1 MSRSGLAKRAS
12 TWEACCVTWVR
23 ARRLRGRLERG
34 SAEVGM
40 DSGMGSDI
48 FCWMD
53 WRVFFVRAVREN
65 QINRGCGFKETLF
78 TLRRTFLSFE
88 ADDLPPFQHSQASR
102 DEPDLQLCAV
112 KSWTGVD
119 TSIFR
124 SKRPFITM
132 ADPLYELLVLYFDT
146 PASPRPVPN
155 VSDQV
160 TAKYLNRLS
169 TLPLASLTSTE
180 PQSLAQSSHT
190 TLLSLQSLSARSNP
204 ALVASS
210 DHLSSLRTS
219 LPQLAAEAENLRH
232 EIPKLDAQAV
242 AFSEK
247 YSRSAENEVLDR
259 RKKALLMTR
268 NVDRLSDILDL
279 PTLLASAISSSTAQ
293 GASSTVNYASALDL
307 HSHIKRLHLL
317 YQDSELVSSIYQQTE
332 EAMREMASNLIAS
345 LRSQNIKLAGAM
357 RTIGWLRRV
366 APELDGN
373 SSNREGTLGALFLVC
388 RLATLVSMLSA
399 LDPLRNLAEQETAT
413 RLRESHSDT
422 RKTINDTWS
431 GGQQT
436 ERYLKR
442 YIEIF
447 REQSF
452 AIISMYKSIF
462 PSGSENT
469 SVSEDLGP
477 KFKTFGLRSVSAP
490 QSSPSNQQQQDPLSP
505 LPSALATFPL
515 HLVGLLT
522 ETLKQY
528 LPNVRDKSSRESLLT
543 QVLYCAGSLGRLGGD
558 FSLMLN
564 DLGQGGESADE
575 DEEDG
580 EWVEVMK
587 KHRVLAEK
595 LESLASGGG
604 NVRGAKALDLGD
616 GIKSTRLSA

>member
-1 MSRSGLAKRAS
+1 
-12 TWEACCVTWVR
+12 
-23 ARRLRGRLERG
+23 
-34 SAEVGM
+34 
-40 DSGMGSDI
+40 
-48 FCWMD
+48 
-53 WRVFFVRAVREN
+53 
-65 QINRGCGFKETLF
+65 
-78 TLRRTFLSFE
+78 
-88 ADDLPPFQHSQASR
+88 
-102 DEPDLQLCAV
+102 
-112 KSWTGVD
+112 
-119 TSIFR
+119 
-124 SKRPFITM
+124 M
-132 ADPLYELLVLYFDT
+132 ADPLYELLVPYFDT
-146 PASPRPVPN
+146 PASPRPVPS

-204 ALVASS
+204 AIVASS

-219 LPQLAAEAENLRH
+219 LPQLAAEAESLRN
-232 EIPKLDAQAV
+232 EIPKLDEQAV

-259 RKKALLMTR
+259 RKKALLMAR

-293 GASSTVNYASALDL
+293 GASNTVNYASALDL

-317 YQDSELVSSIYQQTE
+317 YQDSKLVSSIYQQTE
-332 EAMREMASNLIAS
+332 EAMQEMTSNLIAS
-345 LRSQNIKLAGAM
+345 LRSQNIKLAAAM

-373 SSNREGTLGALFLVC
+373 GSNREGTLGALFLVC

-399 LDPLRNLAEQETAT
+399 LDPLRDLAEQETAI
-413 RLRESHSDT
+413 RLRESNSNKNKNT
-422 RKTINDTWS
+422 NDVWS

-452 AIISMYKSIF
+452 AIISMYRSIF
-462 PSGSENT
+462 PSGPDTT
-469 SVSEDLGP
+469 SVSEDLGL
-477 KFKTFGLRSVSAP
+477 KFKSLGLRNVSAP
-490 QSSPSNQQQQDPLSP
+490 QSTPPIQQQQDPLSP
-505 LPSALATFPL
+505 LPSALSTFPL
-515 HLVGLLT
+515 HLVGLLS

-558 FSLMLN
+558 FSLLLA
-564 DLGQGGESADE
+564 DLGHDDE
-575 DEEDG
+575 NVDDDEQDQ
-580 EWVEVMK
+580 EWVEIMK
-587 KHRVLAEK
+587 KHRVLAGK
-595 LESLASGGG
+595 LESLASSGGSA
-604 NVRGAKALDLGD
+604 RGGKAFNLGD
-616 GIKSTRLSA
+616 GMKSPKLNA

>member
-1 MSRSGLAKRAS
+1 
-12 TWEACCVTWVR
+12 
-23 ARRLRGRLERG
+23 
-34 SAEVGM
+34 
-40 DSGMGSDI
+40 
-48 FCWMD
+48 
-53 WRVFFVRAVREN
+53 
-65 QINRGCGFKETLF
+65 
-78 TLRRTFLSFE
+78 
-88 ADDLPPFQHSQASR
+88 
-102 DEPDLQLCAV
+102 
-112 KSWTGVD
+112 
-119 TSIFR
+119 
-124 SKRPFITM
+124 M
-132 ADPLYELLVLYFDT
+132 ADPLYELLVPYFDT
-146 PASPRPVPN
+146 PASPRPVPS

-190 TLLSLQSLSARSNP
+190 ALLSLQSLSARSNP
-204 ALVASS
+204 AIVASA

-219 LPQLAAEAENLRH
+219 LPQLAAEAESLRN
-232 EIPKLDAQAV
+232 EIPRLDEQAV

-259 RKKALLMTR
+259 RKKALLMAR
-268 NVDRLSDILDL
+268 NADRLSDILDL

-293 GASSTVNYASALDL
+293 GASNTVNYASALDL
-307 HSHIKRLHLL
+307 HSHIKRLRLL

-332 EAMREMASNLIAS
+332 EAMQEMTSNLIAS
-345 LRSQNIKLAGAM
+345 LRSQNVKLAAGM

-399 LDPLRNLAEQETAT
+399 LDPLRDLAEQETAI
-413 RLRESHSDT
+413 RLRENNSTT
-422 RKTINDTWS
+422 RKTTNDTWS

-462 PSGSENT
+462 PAGTDIT
-469 SVSEDLGP
+469 SVSEDLGLN
-477 KFKTFGLRSVSAP
+477 FKTLGLRSVSAP
-490 QSSPSNQQQQDPLSP
+490 QPAPPNQQQQDPLSP
-505 LPSALATFPL
+505 LPSALSTFPL

-522 ETLKQY
+522 ETLKKY

-558 FSLMLN
+558 FSLLLA
-564 DLGQGGESADE
+564 DLGQGDENSDE
-575 DEEDG
+575 DEEDQ

-587 KHRVLAEK
+587 KHRVLAGK

-604 NVRGAKALDLGD
+604 SVRGGKAFRLGD
-616 GIKSTRLSA
+616 GMKSPKLNA

>member
-1 MSRSGLAKRAS
+1 
-12 TWEACCVTWVR
+12 
-23 ARRLRGRLERG
+23 
-34 SAEVGM
+34 
-40 DSGMGSDI
+40 
-48 FCWMD
+48 
-53 WRVFFVRAVREN
+53 
-65 QINRGCGFKETLF
+65 
-78 TLRRTFLSFE
+78 
-88 ADDLPPFQHSQASR
+88 
-102 DEPDLQLCAV
+102 
-112 KSWTGVD
+112 
-119 TSIFR
+119 
-124 SKRPFITM
+124 M
-132 ADPLYELLVLYFDT
+132 ADPLYELLVPYFDT
-146 PASPRPVPN
+146 SSSPRPLPS

-180 PQSLAQSSHT
+180 PQSLAQSSHS

-204 ALVASS
+204 AIVASS
-210 DHLSSLRTS
+210 HHLSSLCTS
-219 LPQLAAEAENLRH
+219 LPQLAADAESLRI
-232 EIPKLDAQAV
+232 ELPKFDEQAV

-259 RKKALLMTR
+259 RKKALLMAR

-293 GASSTVNYASALDL
+293 GASNTVNYASALDL

-317 YQDSELVSSIYQQTE
+317 YQDSELVSSIYQQTDK
-332 EAMREMASNLIAS
+332 AMQEMTSNLIAS
-345 LRSQNIKLAGAM
+345 LRSQNIKLAAGM

-399 LDPLRNLAEQETAT
+399 LDPLRDLADQETAI
-413 RLRESHSDT
+413 RLRESNYTAKKST
-422 RKTINDTWS
+422 NDAWS

-462 PSGSENT
+462 PGPDTNPA
-469 SVSEDLGP
+469 SEDLGLR
-477 KFKTFGLRSVSAP
+477 FKTLGLRSVSAP
-490 QSSPSNQQQQDPLSP
+490 QSTAPTQQEKDPLTP
-505 LPSALATFPL
+505 FPSALSTFPL

-522 ETLKQY
+522 ETLKEY
-528 LPNVRDKSSRESLLT
+528 LPNVRDKASRESLLT

-558 FSLMLN
+558 FSLLLA
-564 DLGQGGESADE
+564 DLGQDD
-575 DEEDG
+575 DEEDP

-587 KHRVLAEK
+587 KHRILAGK

-604 NVRGAKALDLGD
+604 SVRGTKAFGFGD
-616 GIKSTRLSA
+616 GMRSPNLNA

>member
-1 MSRSGLAKRAS
+1 
-12 TWEACCVTWVR
+12 
-23 ARRLRGRLERG
+23 
-34 SAEVGM
+34 
-40 DSGMGSDI
+40 
-48 FCWMD
+48 
-53 WRVFFVRAVREN
+53 
-65 QINRGCGFKETLF
+65 
-78 TLRRTFLSFE
+78 
-88 ADDLPPFQHSQASR
+88 
-102 DEPDLQLCAV
+102 
-112 KSWTGVD
+112 
-119 TSIFR
+119 
-124 SKRPFITM
+124 M
-132 ADPLYELLVLYFDT
+132 ADPLYELLVPYFDT
-146 PASPRPVPN
+146 PASSRPVPS

-204 ALVASS
+204 AIVASS
-210 DHLSSLRTS
+210 NHLSSLRTS
-219 LPQLAAEAENLRH
+219 LPQLAAEAEILRN
-232 EIPKLDAQAV
+232 EIPKLDEQAV

-259 RKKALLMTR
+259 RKKALLMAR

-293 GASSTVNYASALDL
+293 GASNTVNYASALDL

-332 EAMREMASNLIAS
+332 EAMQEMTSNLVAS
-345 LRSQNIKLAGAM
+345 LRSQNIKLAAGM

-399 LDPLRNLAEQETAT
+399 LDPLRDLAEQETAI
-413 RLRESHSDT
+413 RLREGSFT
-422 RKTINDTWS
+422 PKKTTNDAWS

-462 PSGSENT
+462 PSGPDVT
-469 SVSEDLGP
+469 SVSEDLGL
-477 KFKTFGLRSVSAP
+477 KFKTLGLRSVSAP
-490 QSSPSNQQQQDPLSP
+490 QYTPPIQQQQDSLTP
-505 LPSALATFPL
+505 LPSALSTFPL

-558 FSLMLN
+558 FSLLLA
-564 DLGQGGESADE
+564 DIGQDDENADE
-575 DEEDG
+575 DEEDR

-587 KHRVLAEK
+587 KHRILAGR

-604 NVRGAKALDLGD
+604 SVRGGKAFGLDD
-616 GIKSTRLSA
+616 GMKSPKLNA

>member
-1 MSRSGLAKRAS
+1 
-12 TWEACCVTWVR
+12 
-23 ARRLRGRLERG
+23 
-34 SAEVGM
+34 
-40 DSGMGSDI
+40 
-48 FCWMD
+48 
-53 WRVFFVRAVREN
+53 
-65 QINRGCGFKETLF
+65 
-78 TLRRTFLSFE
+78 
-88 ADDLPPFQHSQASR
+88 
-102 DEPDLQLCAV
+102 
-112 KSWTGVD
+112 
-119 TSIFR
+119 
-124 SKRPFITM
+124 M
-132 ADPLYELLVLYFDT
+132 ADPLYELLVPYFDT
-146 PASPRPVPN
+146 PASSRPVPS

-204 ALVASS
+204 AIVASS
-210 DHLSSLRTS
+210 NHLSSLRTS
-219 LPQLAAEAENLRH
+219 LPQLAAEAEILRN
-232 EIPKLDAQAV
+232 EIPKLDEQAV

-259 RKKALLMTR
+259 RKKALLMAR

-293 GASSTVNYASALDL
+293 GASNTVNYASALDL

-332 EAMREMASNLIAS
+332 EAMQEMTSNLVAS
-345 LRSQNIKLAGAM
+345 LRSQNIKLAAGM

-399 LDPLRNLAEQETAT
+399 LDPLRDLAEQETAI
-413 RLRESHSDT
+413 RLREGSFT
-422 RKTINDTWS
+422 PKKTTNDAWS

-462 PSGSENT
+462 PSGPDVT
-469 SVSEDLGP
+469 SVSEDLGL
-477 KFKTFGLRSVSAP
+477 KFKTLGLRSVSAP
-490 QSSPSNQQQQDPLSP
+490 QYTPPIQQQQDPLTP
-505 LPSALATFPL
+505 LPSALSTFPL

-558 FSLMLN
+558 FSLLLA
-564 DLGQGGESADE
+564 DIGQDDENADE
-575 DEEDG
+575 DEEDR

-587 KHRVLAEK
+587 KHRILAGR

-604 NVRGAKALDLGD
+604 SVRGEKAFGLDD
-616 GIKSTRLSA
+616 GMKSPKLNA